1 MLNSIRQVVSGV
13 ARGRGSAVP
22 AHADTEIVRLEAV
35 GKNLPERRG
44 LNQPCDDILHGRLIE
59 VMGGGSTAG
68 FNVNQNTAIGMP
80 AVTACV
86 TILANMVAKLPI
98 YLYRDTKQGPV
109 EIEDHQSLYLL
120 SKAPGGMHTS
130 FELRHLMETGKGLG
144 GNGYARVIRDGAFD
158 PIAIQWLPPADVQP
172 QCTEKPN
179 GEKFVVYRVKGVNQL
194 LTRADI
200 IHVKL
205 FSTDG
210 VCGVSPIYMARES
223 IGTALSQTSAAGA
236 LMKNGAKFGGL
247 LTTDQQLAKEALTD
261 ARDEFNKNYSGAIN
275 AGRIPV
281 LNGSFKFQA
290 VNGMSMV
297 DAQFVESRKFEIHE
311 VARIY
316 NIPLFM
322 LDSTASTAWG
332 SGIESLNLTF
342 LNNTLEPHLR
352 SWEESLNYTLLTT
365 EELRTGYRFQF
376 DRDEIANAG
385 LDARAKFYQAMRLMG
400 VYSPND
406 IRAKMGE
413 PLLSD
418 EQGGNTYGAPLAS
431 NAAPATQPQESEPV
445 EA

>member
-1 MLNSIRQVVSGV
+1 MLNSIRRVVSSV
-13 ARGRGSAVP
+13 AAGRGVVSP
-22 AHADTEIVRLEAV
+22 ASHDPEIIRLRAV
-35 GKNLPERRG
+35 GKNLPEKRAQVTDCG
-44 LNQPCDDILHGRLIE
+44 DLKTGRLIE
-59 VMGGGSTAG
+59 LIGGGSTAG
-68 FNVNQNTAIGMP
+68 VAVTQSTAIGMP

-109 EIEDHQSLYLL
+109 EIDNHPALNLISREPSQ
-120 SKAPGGMHTS
+120 MHTS

-144 GNGYARVIRDGAFD
+144 GDGYARVIRDGSFE
-158 PIAIQWLPPADVQP
+158 PIAIQWLAPCDVSANP
-172 QCTEKPN
+172 ITKSN
-179 GEKFVVYRVKGVNQL
+179 GEKFVSYHVNGVDRP

-205 FSTDG
+205 FSIDG
-210 VCGVSPIYMARES
+210 VCGVSPIRMARES

-247 LTTDQQLAKEALTD
+247 LTTDQQLTKEALAD
-261 ARDEFNKNYSGAIN
+261 ARDEFNRNYSGAMN
-275 AGRIPV
+275 AGRVPV
-281 LNGSFKFQA
+281 LNGSFSFQA

-342 LNNTLEPHLR
+342 LNNTLEPHLK
-352 SWEESLNYTLLTT
+352 SWEESLNYTLLST
-365 EELRTGYRFQF
+365 EEKRKGYRFQF

-385 LDARAKFYQAMRLMG
+385 LDTRAKFYQAMRLMG

-413 PLLSD
+413 PLLTD

-431 NAAPATQPQESEPV
+431 NAAPISEPKTEPV
-445 EA
+445 ES